1 MNDGTYQNIWYN
13 KMWSHIALML
23 IGLFLLGF
31 IIYLLLILK
40 QLNFAFL
47 QMRNQTPSKMY
58 DNKVVESL
66 LIDAIRVLKSNI
78 NMVTQPFFYTK
89 SVEDILRVLPE
100 YKHVLMYV
108 QYMDQQNVPTDVF
121 EKVMSKNYGERYTTS
136 PELVQNVTVKTAYS
150 ERTYQ
155 HSLLV
160 DLSKAQVLYAKN
172 KKKVDMLLLLTT
184 QEEKVL

>member
-1 MNDGTYQNIWYN
+1 
-13 KMWSHIALML
+13 
-23 IGLFLLGF
+23 
-31 IIYLLLILK
+31 
-40 QLNFAFL
+40 
-47 QMRNQTPSKMY
+47 
-58 DNKVVESL
+58 
-66 LIDAIRVLKSNI
+66 
-78 NMVTQPFFYTK
+78 MVTQPFFYTK

-100 YKHVLMYV
+100 YKHVLRYV